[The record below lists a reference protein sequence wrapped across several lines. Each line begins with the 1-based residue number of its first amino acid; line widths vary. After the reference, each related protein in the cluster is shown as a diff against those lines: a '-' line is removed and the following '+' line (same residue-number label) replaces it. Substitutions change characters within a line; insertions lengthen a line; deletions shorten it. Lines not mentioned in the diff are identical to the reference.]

1 MTAKPDSPAPGA
13 LDSLEALFSLR
24 GHAALVTGASS
35 GIGMECARA
44 IAIGGAD
51 VALVARR
58 RERLEALARELEA
71 FGGRALP
78 VVADL
83 SSAAE
88 LDRAFADATA
98 GLGEIDI
105 LVNAAGISA
114 GGAAEKLSPCEW
126 EAVFAVNATAAL
138 MLAQRVAR
146 RLIERG
152 RPGRII
158 NVTSI
163 YASRASPYQ
172 KPLNA
177 YRMVA
182 YAASKAAME
191 NMTRQLA
198 IEWARHGINVN
209 AIAPGMMPTELN
221 ERALTQP
228 GVRERT
234 ESFTPMRRLGQP
246 QEIRGAVIF
255 LASQAASYVTGAVY
269 AVDGGYSA
277 W

>member
-1 MTAKPDSPAPGA
+1 
-13 LDSLEALFSLR
+13 
-24 GHAALVTGASS
+24 
-35 GIGMECARA
+35 MECARA
-44 IAIGGAD
+44 AAIGGAD

-58 RERLEALARELEA
+58 RERLERLAAELET
-71 FGGRALP
+71 FGVRALP
-78 VVADL
+78 VAADL

-88 LDRAFADATA
+88 LDRAVAAAIT

-114 GGAAEKLSPCEW
+114 GGAAEKLSPSDW
-126 EAVFAVNATAAL
+126 EAVFAVNVTAAL

-152 RPGRII
+152 KPGRII
-158 NVTSI
+158 NLTSI
-163 YASRASPYQ
+163 YASRASPYR

-182 YAASKAAME
+182 YAASKGAME

-198 IEWARHGINVN
+198 VEWVRYGINVN

-221 ERALTQP
+221 ERALAQP

-234 ESFTPMRRLGQP
+234 ESFTPMSRLGEP
-246 QEIRGAVIF
+246 REIRGAVIF
-255 LASQAASYVTGAVY
+255 LLSPASSYVTGAVF

>member
-13 LDSLEALFSLR
+13 LDSIEALFSLR

-44 IAIGGAD
+44 IAIAGAD

-58 RERLEALARELEA
+58 RERLEDLARELKTL
-71 FGGRALP
+71 GGKTLP

-83 SSAAE
+83 SSAAA
-88 LDRAFADATA
+88 LDRAFADAVA

-114 GGAAEKLSPCEW
+114 GGAAEKLSADDW

-209 AIAPGMMPTELN
+209 AVAPGMMPTELN

-246 QEIRGAVIF
+246 HEIRGAVIF
-255 LASQAASYVTGAVY
+255 LASPAASYVTGAVY

>member
-1 MTAKPDSPAPGA
+1 MTAKPDSPASGA
-13 LDSLEALFSLR
+13 LDSIEALFSLR

-44 IAIGGAD
+44 IAIAGAD

-58 RERLEALARELEA
+58 RERLEDLARELKTL
-71 FGGRALP
+71 GGKTLP

-83 SSAAE
+83 SSAAA
-88 LDRAFADATA
+88 LDRAFADAVA

-114 GGAAEKLSPCEW
+114 GGAAEKLSADDW

-209 AIAPGMMPTELN
+209 AVAPGMMPTELN

-255 LASQAASYVTGAVY
+255 LASPAASYVTGAVY

>member
-1 MTAKPDSPAPGA
+1 M
-13 LDSLEALFSLR
+13 DSLEALFSLR
-24 GHAALVTGASS
+24 GHTALVTGASS

-44 IAIGGAD
+44 LAIAGAD

-58 RERLEALARELEA
+58 RERLEDLARELKTL
-71 FGGRALP
+71 GGRTLP

-83 SSAAE
+83 SSAAA
-88 LDRAFADATA
+88 LDRAFADAVA

-114 GGAAEKLSPCEW
+114 GGAAEKLSADDW
-126 EAVFAVNATAAL
+126 EAVFAINATAAL

-152 RPGRII
+152 RPGRVI
-158 NVTSI
+158 NVSSI
-163 YASRASPYQ
+163 YGSRASPYQ

-182 YAASKAAME
+182 YAASKAALE

-221 ERALTQP
+221 ERALMQP
-228 GVRERT
+228 GIRERT
-234 ESFTPMRRLGQP
+234 ESFTPMRRLGHP
-246 QEIRGAVIF
+246 HEIRGAVIF
-255 LASQAASYVTGAVY
+255 LAGPAASYVTGAVY

>member
-1 MTAKPDSPAPGA
+1 
-13 LDSLEALFSLR
+13 
-24 GHAALVTGASS
+24 
-35 GIGMECARA
+35 MECARA
-44 IAIGGAD
+44 VAIGGAD

-58 RERLEALARELEA
+58 RERLEPLAAELEA
-71 FGGRALP
+71 LGVRALP
-78 VVADL
+78 VAADL
-83 SSAAE
+83 SNSAE
-88 LDRAFADATA
+88 IERAFAAASA

-114 GGAAEKLSPCEW
+114 GGAAVKLSRRDW
-126 EAVFAVNATAAL
+126 EEVFAINATAAL
-138 MLAQRVAR
+138 MLAQRVAH

-152 RPGRII
+152 KPGRII
-158 NVTSI
+158 NLGSI
-163 YASRASPYQ
+163 YASRASPYR

-182 YAASKAAME
+182 YAASKGAME

-198 IEWARHGINVN
+198 VEWVQYGINVN
-209 AIAPGMMPTELN
+209 TIAPGMMPTEMN
-221 ERALTQP
+221 ERALAQP
-228 GVRERT
+228 GIRERT
-234 ESFTPMRRLGQP
+234 ESFTPMNRLGQP

-255 LASQAASYVTGAVY
+255 LASPASSYVTGAVF